1 MGVAR
6 ALVDDGVL
14 PKKTSTLPAGSAIS
28 GGQQAR
34 RSIGLSDSAS
44 LDCIA
49 MWIMTDF

>member
-1 MGVAR
+1 MGA
-6 ALVDDGVL
+6 ACDLVDDGVL

-28 GGQQAR
+28 SGQQAR